1 MVAQQLQGTERCRAG
16 VHQQWSQTQGELP
29 RHFSATSMH
38 TVLSP
43 VGGGGIGNTG
53 AKPVPA
59 GSAAAES
66 SCKSAELSALALA
79 VVACSKWRG

>member
-43 VGGGGIGNTG
+43 VGGGGIGTQ
-53 AKPVPA
+53 APSP
-59 GSAAAES
+59 
-66 SCKSAELSALALA
+66 CLLALLLLSRRA
-79 VVACSKWRG
+79 RALN

>member
-1 MVAQQLQGTERCRAG
+1 
-16 VHQQWSQTQGELP
+16 
-29 RHFSATSMH
+29 
-38 TVLSP
+38 
-43 VGGGGIGNTG
+43 
-53 AKPVPA
+53 VPA